1 MQYERNTQRTR
12 TLAIQKQQKLK
23 IMQQVQKIKLQKSS
37 GKQNKKTE
45 KSRAKRLKIGK
56 GKLRK
61 LENQKR
67 RAITSLKWENHF
79 LNLRNFP
86 RTEGAQVFR
95 SGGLV

>member
-1 MQYERNTQRTR
+1 MQYERNTQRIR

-23 IMQQVQKIKLQKSS
+23 IMQQFQKIKLQKSS

-45 KSRAKRLKIGK
+45 KRAKRLKIGK

-67 RAITSLKWENHF
+67 RAITSLKWENNF

-86 RTEGAQVFR
+86 RTEECELPV
-95 SGGLV
+95 